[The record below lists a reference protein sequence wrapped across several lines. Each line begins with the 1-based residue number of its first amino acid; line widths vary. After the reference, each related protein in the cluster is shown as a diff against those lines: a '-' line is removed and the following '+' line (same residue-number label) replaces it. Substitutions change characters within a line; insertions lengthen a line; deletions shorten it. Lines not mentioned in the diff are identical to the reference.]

1 MTEVVRRGLA
11 AAVTAAALV
20 LGAGCSVGSTGD
32 DVAKAVQ
39 NTLETRGYDV
49 EEVSCPDGVEAD
61 DDATTCQVTVAGK
74 DYPLEVRSQGS
85 GGSRGNDIE
94 FDASDLPKG

>member
-39 NTLETRGYDV
+39 NTLETRGHDV

-61 DDATTCQVTVAGK
+61 GDTTTCQVTVKGK
-74 DYPLEVRSQGS
+74 EYPLEVTSKGS

-94 FDASDLPKG
+94 FDDSKIP